1 MLMKT
6 KLFLSLLAVLG
17 VAAALIFLKGRG
29 QSPKS
34 GAVEPSGGSATE
46 AALTTKPTPDD
57 KRLIVGFSFN
67 KPPYT
72 IVGQGEVVD
81 PYAPG
86 ARAYGIEPDLFKAAI
101 ANTGKTF
108 TLHSETLSRIALDVY
123 NGTID
128 AAAISMNEPR
138 RPGVYYSKEFL
149 AFQNVVVTRKAANL
163 KIEKLSDLRGHS
175 VSAWQGASIQHSS
188 DYFENLVKDNPNY
201 FESTDQAAQYRMFAE
216 HHVDALVIDKYIFLW
231 WYKQDPRREEFVFHL
246 VLPPN
251 PFCIGFRDPVLRDA
265 FNEGLD
271 RIAASGER
279 DKIFNKYFAEVLP
292 APPPASQNP

>member
-1 MLMKT
+1 VKP
-6 KLFLSLLAVLG
+6 KIFLSLVVVVIVAAVL
-17 VAAALIFLKGRG
+17 IFIKGRFESLG
-29 QSPKS
+29 S
-34 GAVEPSGGSATE
+34 AVGEPSPTSSTEGTSA
-46 AALTTKPTPDD
+46 AKPTPDD
-57 KRLIVGFSFN
+57 KRLVVGFSFN

-86 ARAYGIEPDLFKAAI
+86 ARDYGIEPDLFKAAI
-101 ANTGKTF
+101 APTGKTF

-128 AAAISMNEPR
+128 AAEISMNEPR

-149 AFQNVVVTRKAANL
+149 AYQNVVVTRKAANL

-175 VSAWQGASIQHSS
+175 VSAWQGASIQHRA
-188 DYFENLVKDNPNY
+188 DYFENLVRDNPNY
-201 FESTDQAAQYRMFAE
+201 FESTDQAAQYRMYAE

-231 WYKQDPRREEFVFHL
+231 WYKQDPRREEFVFHP

-271 RIAASGER
+271 RITASGER
-279 DKIFNKYFAEVLP
+279 DKIMQRHFAYVLP
-292 APPPASQNP
+292 FPPAVPSNP